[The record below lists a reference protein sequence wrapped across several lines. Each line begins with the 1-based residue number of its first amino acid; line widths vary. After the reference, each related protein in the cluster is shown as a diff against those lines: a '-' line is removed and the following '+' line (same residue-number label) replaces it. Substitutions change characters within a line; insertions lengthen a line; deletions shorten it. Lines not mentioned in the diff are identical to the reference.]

1 MSPPSPKPSSAIA
14 RALSLLLAASMLT
27 AGVLKAQGC
36 QSAPPSPEAQAPT
49 AEPQAASGGADMP
62 LPPQDMPDDKPDDS
76 APDLAEPEFF
86 PATKSGMPV
95 RRPLMPATKS
105 AAPMPDDGA
114 PQQQAPKK

>member
-1 MSPPSPKPSSAIA
+1 
-14 RALSLLLAASMLT
+14 
-27 AGVLKAQGC
+27 
-36 QSAPPSPEAQAPT
+36 
-49 AEPQAASGGADMP
+49 MP

>member
-1 MSPPSPKPSSAIA
+1 MSPPSPKPSSAVA

-49 AEPQAASGGADMP
+49 AEPQAAAGGADMP
-62 LPPQDMPDDKPDDS
+62 SPPQDMPDDSP
-76 APDLAEPEFF
+76 PDLAEPEFF

-105 AAPMPDDGA
+105 AKPMPDDSEDSA